1 MKHKKRLS
9 KTGLPPGTHVYT
21 GKNVDEVSQIE
32 LFSYNKTRCIQKK
45 LSHTVPY
52 TFEPELNH
60 WINIY
65 GVHDVAVIK
74 TYCDLIG
81 VHHLFQEDIMNVFQR
96 PKVEEE
102 DDYIFTALKA
112 FDWKSQANELEDEQ
126 ISIILSRNMVITF
139 QEKPGDHF
147 DMVRERLMT
156 EGSVVRER
164 NIDYLFY
171 RLLDITVDVYFDLL
185 EKMGDYLESTEEL
198 ILNHPENGILN
209 RIQSNKKD
217 IMQMRKMI
225 YPMRDMVARLISSD
239 HPLIEYKTKKYLRD
253 VQDHTILIME
263 TLETYRD
270 VNYGL
275 KDLYLNAMSHEMNR
289 IMKILTIISTF
300 FIPLTFIVGVY
311 GMNFKHMP
319 ELNWTFGYY
328 LIWGLMIIIVALLS
342 IWFKRKGWF

>member
-1 MKHKKRLS
+1 MKHKKRIS
-9 KTGLPPGTHVYT
+9 KTGLPPGSSVYT
-21 GKNVDEVSQIE
+21 GKRSDESTQIE
-32 LFSYNKTRCIQKK
+32 LFSYSQSKCIKKTLHHADPQK
-45 LSHTVPY
+45 
-52 TFEPELNH
+52 FDPELKH

-65 GVHDVAVIK
+65 GVHDINVVK

-102 DDYIFTALKA
+102 ENYIFTAIKG
-112 FDWKSQANELEDEQ
+112 FDWKAQANELEDEQ
-126 ISIILSRNMVITF
+126 LSIILSKNMVITF
-139 QEKPGDHF
+139 QEKSGDHF
-147 DMVRERLMT
+147 DTLRDRLMT
-156 EGSVVRER
+156 DGSIIRER

-171 RLLDITVDVYFDLL
+171 RLLDITVDIYFDLL
-185 EKMGDYLESTEEL
+185 ENMGNHLESTEEM
-198 ILNHPENGILN
+198 ILQQPQNGILSQ
-209 RIQSNKKD
+209 IQSNKKD

-225 YPMRDMVARLISSD
+225 YPMRDMVARLIASD
-239 HPLIEYKTKKYLRD
+239 HPLIEPKTKKYLRD
-253 VQDHTILIME
+253 VQDHTIQIME

-270 VNYGL
+270 INYGL

-311 GMNFKHMP
+311 GMNFKFMP
-319 ELNWTFGYY
+319 ELHWPYGYY
-328 LIWGLMIIIVALLS
+328 MIWGIMITIVIGLS

>member
-1 MKHKKRLS
+1 
-9 KTGLPPGTHVYT
+9 
-21 GKNVDEVSQIE
+21 
-32 LFSYNKTRCIQKK
+32 
-45 LSHTVPY
+45 
-52 TFEPELNH
+52 
-60 WINIY
+60 
-65 GVHDVAVIK
+65 
-74 TYCDLIG
+74 
-81 VHHLFQEDIMNVFQR
+81 MNVFQR

-112 FDWKSQANELEDEQ
+112 FDWKAQANELEDEQ

-217 IMQMRKMI
+217 IMQMRKMSVNHLI
-225 YPMRDMVARLISSD
+225 YHHHI
-239 HPLIEYKTKKYLRD
+239 
-253 VQDHTILIME
+253 
-263 TLETYRD
+263 
-270 VNYGL
+270 
-275 KDLYLNAMSHEMNR
+275 
-289 IMKILTIISTF
+289 
-300 FIPLTFIVGVY
+300 
-311 GMNFKHMP
+311 
-319 ELNWTFGYY
+319 
-328 LIWGLMIIIVALLS
+328 
-342 IWFKRKGWF
+342 